1 MQDTNFLALLGKE
14 KQQAWLKEAEV
25 RGLLKFLRAP
35 AQTAARKSQ
44 IKPVQEENPCPT

>member
-1 MQDTNFLALLGKE
+1 MYNTDFLVLLGKE
-14 KQQAWLKEAEV
+14 KQQMLLRESEV